1 MQWLAVCYSYVL
13 GVMTIAWNAVL
24 ELQILMLDLKVL
36 DLAVASIEN
45 AGLVFEFTASSG
57 NA

>member
-13 GVMTIAWNAVL
+13 GVIAWNAVL